1 MSMPSTNPSTVVV
14 NPAELP
20 RQPVHAGAAQR
31 CILLSSL
38 QPGGIAALTE
48 IPPHGRIA
56 PHGHAHPDL
65 VLLLVVRGPVLY
77 ADGAHFDAAALRL
90 HEAGTLLLIPRGNI
104 HFLAAQENG
113 ALLLAI
119 PTLRAALP
127 ASLVARLSALEHDP
141 GPDLEP
147 TVARTD
153 AAQP

>member
-1 MSMPSTNPSTVVV
+1 MPSTHPPTLVV

-20 RQPVHAGAAQR
+20 RQPVHTGAAQR

-77 ADGAHFDAAALRL
+77 ADGTHFDAAALRP
-90 HEAGTLLLIPRGNI
+90 HEAGTLLLIPRGNT
-104 HFLAAQENG
+104 HYLAAQENG

-127 ASLVARLSALEHDP
+127 ANLVARLPA
-141 GPDLEP
+141 LEP
-147 TVARTD
+147 TAPPT
-153 AAQP
+153 AAPQP